1 MSSLPDLSALT
12 LKPHGDIREDAPDG
26 VYCLDRVENLKDCTS
41 SIVVVRDAVP
51 FSSEATREL
60 EEFMSDETKV
70 KPTVNQYGGINNR
83 RQATF
88 GASYNFGQSNTTI
101 PYPSESW
108 PEAVQTALRAAKT
121 MAEQLGVNPSF
132 YNAVHANWYPSGN
145 AGVDA
150 HSDRETQMVKG
161 LPIISFTLLAGDI
174 VPRNFSIL
182 RDPNA
187 AEVES
192 QRSEFER
199 KREERYRKLVQKAA
213 ETGKPPPARPKTP
226 FSAKAILL
234 YDVRLGHG
242 DVLIMQG
249 AMQTYYKHSVEK
261 DGRKALANARR
272 LNLTVRAFKEIAT
285 GGGVERPP
293 SSRCPHAD
301 PLAREAGE
309 ESKYVGRQCDAG

>member
-1 MSSLPDLSALT
+1 
-12 LKPHGDIREDAPDG
+12 
-26 VYCLDRVENLKDCTS
+26 
-41 SIVVVRDAVP
+41 
-51 FSSEATREL
+51 
-60 EEFMSDETKV
+60 
-70 KPTVNQYGGINNR
+70 
-83 RQATF
+83 
-88 GASYNFGQSNTTI
+88 
-101 PYPSESW
+101 
-108 PEAVQTALRAAKT
+108 

-199 KREERYRKLVQKAA
+199 KREERYRKFVQKAA